1 MMRWLRGFFSSGD
14 PIVKLCGAL
23 SEPDAFMRKELL
35 ENNGVASM
43 AKNMAWDAAY
53 GVTLPFGFD
62 LFVKQSDVERATE
75 ILGPLMDNDEDAPS
89 DGPDGQGNGQRDGY
103 AR

>member
-1 MMRWLRGFFSSGD
+1 MRWVRDFFSSGD

-23 SEPDAFMRKELL
+23 GEPDALMRKELL
-35 ENNGVASM
+35 ENNDLPSM
-43 AKNMAWDAAY
+43 VKNMAGDAAAY
-53 GVTLPFGFD
+53 GATAAFGFD

-75 ILGPLMDNDEDAPS
+75 ILGPLMGDDDDAPS
-89 DGPDGQGNGQRDGY
+89 DGNGQRDGY